1 MPFLTRSLRPCNVR
15 SHPRRGDVLSERV
28 RLEVLTTASRLDGVR
43 LQIERSI
50 EQNRKDFDFKL
61 SQLPHIESAIEALK
75 NGTGD
80 LVAMSALDWR
90 NHNVE
95 GLSIATILPRREPT
109 WVLVSDDKPE
119 YLYPEALIVCDNEL
133 LRRQMRRLRNDLVLL
148 TGEQFAD
155 RIGKLDDYLNLDDL
169 DRIHWI
175 EECRQDE
182 LLEGFVVSRAEHS
195 ALKYKARRHT
205 LGLQRE
211 NPERTHF
218 IPPPLYGFTLLVSR
232 SRFPSDTVQQMGDS
246 GAYIAHRIESALL
259 DSLPNNL
266 HPIIGIFVEQ
276 RKFKTILKEAQRSE
290 DEFTSE
296 VYLDSSDTKNK
307 TGTSKW
313 AHSVPRNDVD
323 SKERRIQMKMETL
336 NFHGTVSAS
345 AERICTVEDSHM
357 GMIHVL
363 KEFEI
368 LLETMQSEHEEM
380 IRKLPGLP
388 DEFNLA
394 KPALLNLDA
403 VQASSS
409 EEE

>member
-1 MPFLTRSLRPCNVR
+1 M
-15 SHPRRGDVLSERV
+15 SERV
-28 RLEVLTTASRLDGVR
+28 RLEVLTTASRHDGVR

-90 NHNVE
+90 NHDVD

-119 YLYPEALIVCDNEL
+119 YLYPKAIIVCEHEL
-133 LRRQMRRLRNDLVLL
+133 LRRQMRRLRSDLVLL
-148 TGEQFAD
+148 TGEEFAE
-155 RIGKLDDYLNLDDL
+155 RIGKLDAYLNLDKL
-169 DRIHWI
+169 DRVHWI
-175 EECRQDE
+175 EECRQE
-182 LLEGFVVSRAEHS
+182 EMLEGFVVSRAEHS

-218 IPPPLYGFTLLVSR
+218 VPPPLYGFTLLVSR
-232 SRFPSDTVQQMGDS
+232 SRFPSETVQQMGDS
-246 GAYIAHRIESALL
+246 GAFIAHRIEGALL
-259 DSLPNNL
+259 DSLPEYL
-266 HPIIGIFVEQ
+266 HSIIGIHVEQ
-276 RKFKTILKEAQRSE
+276 RKFKTILKEAQRSLL
-290 DEFTSE
+290 DGDFTNDSL
-296 VYLDSSDTKNK
+296 LDSSETKHLA
-307 TGTSKW
+307 GPSKW
-313 AHSVPRNDVD
+313 MKSVPR
-323 SKERRIQMKMETL
+323 KETPRTPRVNMKMETL

-345 AERICTVEDSHM
+345 AERICTIEDSHM

-380 IRKLPGLP
+380 VRKFPGLP
-388 DEFNLA
+388 EEFNRA
-394 KPALLNLDA
+394 KPALLNLED